1 MPVVWEKYRHY
12 KSVGGSDYTYEI
24 IDIAKHTETW
34 EILVIYKPL
43 YTIDGMWLFNIFAR
57 PLSMR
62 EEDVVYNGNVVKR
75 FTKIG

>member
-1 MPVVWEKYRHY
+1 MPLAWEQYRHY
-12 KSVGGSDYTYEI
+12 KSTEWSDYTYEI

-43 YTIDGMWLFNIFAR
+43 YSIDETWLFNVFAR

-62 EEDVVYNGNVVKR
+62 EEEVIVDGKPVKR
-75 FTKIG
+75 FTKIS